1 MTTVRSIAVIAAA
14 LALVCRLTLNQFA
27 FGFSTTATPGWH
39 QPDGSSGLY
48 CAQYDRLRTRVV
60 TMKQHGGIRPE

>member
-48 CAQYDRLRTRVV
+48 CA
-60 TMKQHGGIRPE
+60 

>member
-27 FGFSTTATPGWH
+27 FGFRPRRLPGGTNPTTA
-39 QPDGSSGLY
+39 SVRAS
-48 CAQYDRLRTRVV
+48 LR
-60 TMKQHGGIRPE
+60 